1 MRRFMQMALSGL
13 LLVVSLAPATTLADS
28 REHHRAMKL
37 CKQHYKDAVRGAKYL
52 RGHQRRLR
60 MEQARQDRAECES
73 LAPR

>member
-1 MRRFMQMALSGL
+1 MKQLRSIGL
-13 LLVVSLAPATTLADS
+13 IGIVLVGLLAPAATLADS

-52 RGHQRRLR
+52 RGRQRRMR
-60 MEQARQDRAECES
+60 VEQARQDRAECER